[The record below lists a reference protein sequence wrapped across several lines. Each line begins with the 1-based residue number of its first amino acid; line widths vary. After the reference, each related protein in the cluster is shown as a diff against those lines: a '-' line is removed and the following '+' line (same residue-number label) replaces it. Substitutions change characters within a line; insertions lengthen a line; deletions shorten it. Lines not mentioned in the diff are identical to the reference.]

1 MDFGLVLGVF
11 HLLSNNMIWWFV
23 HINHQLKLPLFF
35 GEGLP
40 NSWLEAE
47 LWRLK
52 MTRMLLEVIW
62 GVLKAHYL
70 PERIFCYHSI
80 KHWWILSGSGCFSS
94 SFCWLPTTY
103 WWFMYLKHH
112 LYEHDF
118 WRGPSKLWGASLE
131 IEDEQAKDDKTVAG
145 GYLRGFEGSLLNRK
159 DLLLLYIHLNIDEFC
174 LVLGVFLLHS
184 ADYQQHI
191 WWFMYLKHH
200 LFEHIFWRGPSR
212 LWGAALEIEDEQAK
226 DDQNVAAGHLRGLE
240 GWQTE
245 RLFQPTFCYKSLWQC
260 PFWSGSGCISSS

>member
-1 MDFGLVLGVF
+1 
-11 HLLSNNMIWWFV
+11 MI
-23 HINHQLKLPLFF
+23 F

-40 NSWLEAE
+40 NSEE
-47 LWRLK
+47 HLWRLKMSKPK

-62 GVLKAHYL
+62 GVLL
-70 PERIFCYHSI
+70 I
-80 KHWWILSGSGCFSS
+80 
-94 SFCWLPTTY
+94 
-103 WWFMYLKHH
+103 
-112 LYEHDF
+112 
-118 WRGPSKLWGASLE
+118 
-131 IEDEQAKDDKTVAG
+131 
-145 GYLRGFEGSLLNRK
+145 LNRK
-159 DLLLLYIHLNIDEFC
+159 DLLLLYIHLNIDEYC

-200 LFEHIFWRGPSR
+200 LFEPNFWRGPSK
-212 LWGAALEIEDEQAK
+212 LWGASLEIEDEQAK
-226 DDQNVAAGHLRGLE
+226 DDQNVAAGHLMGLE